1 MKEKREIEFINSI
14 QVQILL
20 QKSAWKNALRLFWE
34 YFVCSEK
41 SYDVRIIIV
50 NRVHVEVFR
59 KAEASHWRCFFKK
72 FVLKNVANLTG
83 LRPATILKRDLN
95 TVAFL

>member
-14 QVQILL
+14 QVEIQL
-20 QKSAWKNALRLFWE
+20 QKSASKNALRLFWE

-41 SYDVRIIIV
+41 SDDVRIIIV
-50 NRVHVEVFR
+50 NRVHVEIFR
-59 KAEASHWRCFFKK
+59 KAEANHWRCFFKK
-72 FVLKNVANLTG
+72 IVLKNVANFTG
-83 LRPATILKRDLN
+83 LRPATVLKRDLN